1 MECPKCESNVENKA
15 SGFWLG
21 FLGKAAFR
29 SMFVPVWQT
38 GFSDFNEDTRKEI
51 SIQRIICRVLF
62 FALLIFTIYRFLKN
76 RVAIYAPFIWA
87 VIKGCWVASLNLT
100 KQK

>member
-21 FLGKAAFR
+21 FLGKAAFPKYVCP
-29 SMFVPVWQT
+29 SC
-38 GFSDFNEDTRKEI
+38 GKLDFSDFNEDTRKEI

-62 FALLIFTIYRFLKN
+62 FALLILLFIVFLKI
-76 RVAIYAPFIWA
+76 VLLYMPHLY
-87 VIKGCWVASLNLT
+87 GQS
-100 KQK
+100 